1 MSLFYRNCREVTRL
15 VLERENRALT
25 LVERIAVRFHLGICL
40 MCTRFTGQVRLM
52 DRAMAQWRQYAEHD
66 EPAAGEP
73 TAGES
78 PDRA

>member
-40 MCTRFTGQVRLM
+40 MCTRFTGQVQLM
-52 DRAMAQWRQYAEHD
+52 NKAMAQWKHYAEKD
-66 EPAAGEP
+66 EPG
-73 TAGES
+73 G
-78 PDRA
+78 